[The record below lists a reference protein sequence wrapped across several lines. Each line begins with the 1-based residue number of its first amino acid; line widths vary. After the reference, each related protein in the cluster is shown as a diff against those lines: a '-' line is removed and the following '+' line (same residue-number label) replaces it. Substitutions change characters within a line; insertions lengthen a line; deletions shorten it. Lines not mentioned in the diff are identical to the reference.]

1 MAIDLIKRWK
11 INRQRYK
18 EKHVPFIRVNLK
30 NGYEVPKYNYLF
42 GRFEQIVNQV
52 TKTYLE
58 NGYSKTEMINL
69 ICDRTGALNVD
80 VQRKLKGEVSVSSW
94 ELFIYL
100 DALGFSFNVRSLI
113 DTKYTSTVEKSSRG
127 SWIIIKASGLI
138 QFTLKINQEDYC
150 DFEIDFTTAKRK
162 SIKPQIAR
170 YKREVLKAYDWYFL
184 EQTGKTKRPF
194 VYKKWEDA
202 FRMKWYAKQFD
213 FLHHTAKKIIDK

>member
-52 TKTYLE
+52 TQTYLE

-80 VQRKLKGEVSVSSW
+80 VQRKLKGDVSVSSW
-94 ELFIYL
+94 ELFVYL
-100 DALGFSFNVRSLI
+100 EALGFSFNVKSLI
-113 DTKYTSTVEKSSRG
+113 ETKYTSTVEKSSRG
-127 SWIIIKASGLI
+127 SWIIIQAHGLVK
-138 QFTLKINQEDYC
+138 FTLRINMDDYF
-150 DFEIDFTTAKRK
+150 DFDIDFATEKRK
-162 SIKPQIAR
+162 SVKPSIAK
-170 YKREVLKAYDWYFL
+170 YKREVRKALDWYFI
-184 EQTGKTKRPF
+184 EKTDKKTLPF
-194 VYKKWEDA
+194 SHVKWFEV
-202 FRMKWYAKQFD
+202 FRMKWYAKDFD
-213 FLHHTAKKIIDK
+213 FLHHTAQKIIKK